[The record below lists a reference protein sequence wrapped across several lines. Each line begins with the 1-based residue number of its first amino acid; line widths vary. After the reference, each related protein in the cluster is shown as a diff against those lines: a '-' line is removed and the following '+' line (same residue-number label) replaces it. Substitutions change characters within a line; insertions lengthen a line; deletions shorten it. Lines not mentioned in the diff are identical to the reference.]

1 MLQEMTIKNFA
12 IIESL
17 SLTFQEGMT
26 VLTGET
32 GAGKSIIIDALGL
45 LVGGRGSADFIRHGE
60 ERLELQGLFALA
72 EDNLACRNALI
83 ENGIDASD
91 DMVVLER
98 SLFRSGKNSCRIN
111 GKLVTTVLLRQIG
124 SKLIDIHSQHEHQEL
139 MNEEFHLSLLD
150 RFASDKIK
158 PALTKYQTNF
168 KEYQTIEKEWQNW
181 TKNERELAQRLDMLR
196 FQQQEIE
203 NANLQ
208 AGEEDRLLE
217 QKNILANFEKLN
229 ENLQGAYAAIQGEPG
244 GLEFVGEA
252 MRQMETA
259 ASIHT
264 DYKAVS
270 EAISS
275 SYYMLEDS
283 MSQIRQSLDHL
294 EFQPEELNQI
304 ESRLNDLNQLKR
316 KYGKTIEDIIQYEQE
331 ISSEMEKLTDSES
344 HVGHLETKLATLKT
358 ELTKQAATLTD
369 IRKKAA
375 VTLEKQIKQELNQLY
390 MEKAIFSVR
399 FEANKMELTELG
411 QDSVVFYMSTNP
423 GEPLKPLAKIAS
435 GGELSRMMLA
445 LKTIFSR
452 HQGITSIIFDEVDT
466 GVSGRVGQAIAEK
479 IYAVSV
485 GSQVL
490 CISHLPQVAAM
501 ANHHYYITKK
511 VQNKRT
517 TTSVT
522 VLKGVEKVEEIS
534 RMIAGIEVTELTK
547 LLRKDAKET
556 LEKVK
561 QLGFKQT
568 KLLAYRIVFA

>member
-1 MLQEMTIKNFA
+1 MTIKNFA

-283 MSQIRQSLDHL
+283 MSQIRQSLDQL

-316 KYGKTIEDIIQYEQE
+316 KYGKTIEDIIQYELE

-547 LLRKDAKET
+547 QHAKEMIEQA
-556 LEKVK
+556 EKVK
-561 QLGFKQT
+561 QT
-568 KLLAYRIVFA
+568 Y

>member
-1 MLQEMTIKNFA
+1 MTIKNFA

-283 MSQIRQSLDHL
+283 MSQIRQSLDQL

-511 VQNKRT
+511 VKNKRT

-547 LLRKDAKET
+547 QHAKEMIEQA
-556 LEKVK
+556 EKVK
-561 QLGFKQT
+561 QT
-568 KLLAYRIVFA
+568 Y

>member
-1 MLQEMTIKNFA
+1 MTIKNFA

-283 MSQIRQSLDHL
+283 MSQIRQSLDQL

-358 ELTKQAATLTD
+358 KLTKQAATLTD

-547 LLRKDAKET
+547 QHAKEMIEQA
-556 LEKVK
+556 EKVK
-561 QLGFKQT
+561 QT
-568 KLLAYRIVFA
+568 Y

>member
-283 MSQIRQSLDHL
+283 MSQIRQSLDQL

-547 LLRKDAKET
+547 QHAKEMIQQA
-556 LEKVK
+556 EKVK
-561 QLGFKQT
+561 QT
-568 KLLAYRIVFA
+568 Y

>member
-60 ERLELQGLFALA
+60 ERLELQGLFGLA
-72 EDNLACRNALI
+72 EDNHACRNALL

-139 MNEEFHLSLLD
+139 MNDEFHLSLLD

-168 KEYQTIEKEWQNW
+168 KEYQAIEKEWKNW

-283 MSQIRQSLDHL
+283 MSQIRQSLDQL

-358 ELTKQAATLTD
+358 ELTKQANTLTD

-375 VTLEKQIKQELNQLY
+375 VILEKQIKQELNQLY

-399 FEANKMELTELG
+399 FEANKMDLTESG

-522 VLKGVEKVEEIS
+522 VLQGEDKVEEIS

-547 LLRKDAKET
+547 QHAKEMIEQA
-556 LEKVK
+556 EKVK
-561 QLGFKQT
+561 QT
-568 KLLAYRIVFA
+568 Y

>member
-1 MLQEMTIKNFA
+1 MTIKNFA

-45 LVGGRGSADFIRHGE
+45 LVGGRGSTDFIRHGE

-72 EDNLACRNALI
+72 EDNLACRNALL

-150 RFASDKIK
+150 RFAADKIK

-168 KEYQTIEKEWQNW
+168 KEYQTILREWQNW

-217 QKNILANFEKLN
+217 QKNVLANFEKLN
-229 ENLQGAYAAIQGEPG
+229 ENLQGAYTAIQGEPG
-244 GLEFVGEA
+244 GLEFIGEA
-252 MRQMETA
+252 MRQMEAA

-283 MSQIRQSLDHL
+283 MSQIRQSLDQL

-316 KYGKTIEDIIQYEQE
+316 KYGKTIEDIIQYEKE
-331 ISSEMEKLTDSES
+331 ISTEMEKLTDSES
-344 HVGHLETKLATLKT
+344 HVGHLETKMATLKT
-358 ELTKQAATLTD
+358 ELTKQASTLTD

-375 VTLEKQIKQELNQLY
+375 ATLEKQIKQELNQLY

-399 FEANKMELTELG
+399 FESDKTELTESG

-522 VLKGVEKVEEIS
+522 ILKGEQKVEEIS

-547 LLRKDAKET
+547 QHAKEMIQQA
-556 LEKVK
+556 EKVK
-561 QLGFKQT
+561 QT
-568 KLLAYRIVFA
+568 Y

>member
-1 MLQEMTIKNFA
+1 MTIKNFA

-283 MSQIRQSLDHL
+283 MSQIRQSLDQL

-435 GGELSRMMLA
+435 GGELSRIMLA

-547 LLRKDAKET
+547 QHAKEMIEQA
-556 LEKVK
+556 EKVK
-561 QLGFKQT
+561 QT
-568 KLLAYRIVFA
+568 Y

>member
-1 MLQEMTIKNFA
+1 MLQEMTINNFA

-203 NANLQ
+203 NADLQ

-283 MSQIRQSLDHL
+283 MSQIRQSLDQL

-547 LLRKDAKET
+547 QHAKEMIEQA
-556 LEKVK
+556 EKVK
-561 QLGFKQT
+561 QT
-568 KLLAYRIVFA
+568 Y

>member
-1 MLQEMTIKNFA
+1 MTIKNFA

-283 MSQIRQSLDHL
+283 MSQIRQSLDQL

-485 GSQVL
+485 GSQVI

-547 LLRKDAKET
+547 QHAKEMIEQA
-556 LEKVK
+556 EKVK
-561 QLGFKQT
+561 QT
-568 KLLAYRIVFA
+568 Y

>member
-1 MLQEMTIKNFA
+1 MTIKNFA

-203 NANLQ
+203 NADLQ

-283 MSQIRQSLDHL
+283 MSQIRQSLDQL

-547 LLRKDAKET
+547 QHAREMIEQA
-556 LEKVK
+556 EKVK
-561 QLGFKQT
+561 QT
-568 KLLAYRIVFA
+568 Y

>member
-1 MLQEMTIKNFA
+1 MTIKNFA

-60 ERLELQGLFALA
+60 ERLELQGLFGLA
-72 EDNLACRNALI
+72 EDNHACRNALL

-139 MNEEFHLSLLD
+139 MNDEFHLSLLD

-168 KEYQTIEKEWQNW
+168 KEYQAIEKEWKNW

-283 MSQIRQSLDHL
+283 MSQIRQSLDQL

-358 ELTKQAATLTD
+358 ELTKQANTLTD

-375 VTLEKQIKQELNQLY
+375 VILEKQIKQELNQLY

-399 FEANKMELTELG
+399 FEANKMELTESG

-522 VLKGVEKVEEIS
+522 VLQGEDKVEEIS

-547 LLRKDAKET
+547 QHAKEMIEQA
-556 LEKVK
+556 EKVK
-561 QLGFKQT
+561 QT
-568 KLLAYRIVFA
+568 Y

>member
-1 MLQEMTIKNFA
+1 LLQEMTIKNFA

-203 NANLQ
+203 NADLQ

-283 MSQIRQSLDHL
+283 MSQIRQSLDQL

-547 LLRKDAKET
+547 QHAKEMIEQA
-556 LEKVK
+556 EKVK
-561 QLGFKQT
+561 QT
-568 KLLAYRIVFA
+568 Y

>member
-1 MLQEMTIKNFA
+1 MTIKNFA

-60 ERLELQGLFALA
+60 ERLELQGLFGLA
-72 EDNLACRNALI
+72 EDNHACRNALL

-139 MNEEFHLSLLD
+139 MNDEFHLSLLD

-168 KEYQTIEKEWQNW
+168 KEYQAIEKEWKNW

-283 MSQIRQSLDHL
+283 MSQIRQSLDQL

-358 ELTKQAATLTD
+358 ELTKQANTLTD

-375 VTLEKQIKQELNQLY
+375 VILEKQIKQELNQLY

-399 FEANKMELTELG
+399 FEANKMDLTESG

-522 VLKGVEKVEEIS
+522 VLQGEDKVEEIS

-547 LLRKDAKET
+547 QHAKEMIEQA
-556 LEKVK
+556 EKVK
-561 QLGFKQT
+561 QT
-568 KLLAYRIVFA
+568 Y

>member
-208 AGEEDRLLE
+208 AGEENRLLE

-283 MSQIRQSLDHL
+283 MSQIRQSLDQL

-316 KYGKTIEDIIQYEQE
+316 KYGKTIEDIIQYELE

-547 LLRKDAKET
+547 QHAKEMIEQA
-556 LEKVK
+556 EKVK
-561 QLGFKQT
+561 QT
-568 KLLAYRIVFA
+568 Y

>member
-283 MSQIRQSLDHL
+283 MSQIRQSLDQL

-522 VLKGVEKVEEIS
+522 VLKGVEKVEDIS

-547 LLRKDAKET
+547 QHAKEMIEQA
-556 LEKVK
+556 EKVK
-561 QLGFKQT
+561 QT
-568 KLLAYRIVFA
+568 Y

>member
-1 MLQEMTIKNFA
+1 MTIKNFA

-83 ENGIDASD
+83 ENGIDSSD

-203 NANLQ
+203 NADLQ

-283 MSQIRQSLDHL
+283 MSQIRQSLDQL

-547 LLRKDAKET
+547 QHAKEMIEQA
-556 LEKVK
+556 EKVK
-561 QLGFKQT
+561 QT
-568 KLLAYRIVFA
+568 Y

>member
-1 MLQEMTIKNFA
+1 MTIKNFA

-283 MSQIRQSLDHL
+283 MSQIRQSLDQL

-452 HQGITSIIFDEVDT
+452 HQGITSIIFDEVDI

-547 LLRKDAKET
+547 QHAKEMIEQA
-556 LEKVK
+556 EKVK
-561 QLGFKQT
+561 QT
-568 KLLAYRIVFA
+568 Y

>member
-1 MLQEMTIKNFA
+1 MTIKNFA

-60 ERLELQGLFALA
+60 ERLELQGLFGLA
-72 EDNLACRNALI
+72 EDNLACRNALL

-168 KEYQTIEKEWQNW
+168 REYQAIEKEWKNW

-283 MSQIRQSLDHL
+283 MSQIRQSLDQL

-344 HVGHLETKLATLKT
+344 HVGHLETKLAALKA
-358 ELTKQAATLTD
+358 ELTKQANTLTD

-375 VTLEKQIKQELNQLY
+375 VILEKQIKQELNQLY

-399 FEANKMELTELG
+399 FETNKMELTESG
-411 QDSVVFYMSTNP
+411 QDSIVFYMSTNP

-517 TTSVT
+517 TTSVA
-522 VLKGVEKVEEIS
+522 VLKGEDKVEEIS

-547 LLRKDAKET
+547 QHAKEMIEQA
-556 LEKVK
+556 EKVK
-561 QLGFKQT
+561 QT
-568 KLLAYRIVFA
+568 Y

>member
-208 AGEEDRLLE
+208 TGEEDRLLE

-283 MSQIRQSLDHL
+283 MSQIRQSLDQL

-316 KYGKTIEDIIQYEQE
+316 KYGKTIEDIIQYELE

-547 LLRKDAKET
+547 QHAKEMIEQA
-556 LEKVK
+556 EKVK
-561 QLGFKQT
+561 QT
-568 KLLAYRIVFA
+568 Y

>member
-203 NANLQ
+203 NADLQ

-283 MSQIRQSLDHL
+283 MSQIRQSLDQL

-423 GEPLKPLAKIAS
+423 GETLKPLAKIAS

-547 LLRKDAKET
+547 QHAKEMIEQA
-556 LEKVK
+556 EKVK
-561 QLGFKQT
+561 QT
-568 KLLAYRIVFA
+568 Y

>member
-1 MLQEMTIKNFA
+1 MTIKNFA

-60 ERLELQGLFALA
+60 ERLELQGLFGLA
-72 EDNLACRNALI
+72 EDNLACRNALL

-168 KEYQTIEKEWQNW
+168 KEYQAIEKEWQNW

-283 MSQIRQSLDHL
+283 MSQIRQSLDQL

-344 HVGHLETKLATLKT
+344 HVGHLETKLAALKA
-358 ELTKQAATLTD
+358 ELTKQANTLTD

-375 VTLEKQIKQELNQLY
+375 VILEKQIKQELNQLY

-399 FEANKMELTELG
+399 FETNKMELTESG
-411 QDSVVFYMSTNP
+411 QDSIVFYMSTNP

-517 TTSVT
+517 TTSVA
-522 VLKGVEKVEEIS
+522 VLKGEDKVEEIS

-547 LLRKDAKET
+547 QHAKEMIEQA
-556 LEKVK
+556 EKVK
-561 QLGFKQT
+561 QT
-568 KLLAYRIVFA
+568 Y

>member
-1 MLQEMTIKNFA
+1 MTIKNFA

-208 AGEEDRLLE
+208 AGEEDLLLE

-283 MSQIRQSLDHL
+283 MSQIRQSLDQL

-547 LLRKDAKET
+547 QHAKEMIEQA
-556 LEKVK
+556 EKVK
-561 QLGFKQT
+561 QT
-568 KLLAYRIVFA
+568 Y

>member
-283 MSQIRQSLDHL
+283 MSQIRQSLDQL

-358 ELTKQAATLTD
+358 ELTKQADTLTD

-547 LLRKDAKET
+547 QHAKEMIEQA
-556 LEKVK
+556 EKVK
-561 QLGFKQT
+561 QT
-568 KLLAYRIVFA
+568 Y

>member
-252 MRQMETA
+252 MRQMEAA

-283 MSQIRQSLDHL
+283 MSQIRQSLDQL

-547 LLRKDAKET
+547 QHAKEMIEQA
-556 LEKVK
+556 EKVK
-561 QLGFKQT
+561 QT
-568 KLLAYRIVFA
+568 Y

>member
-1 MLQEMTIKNFA
+1 MTIKNFA

-283 MSQIRQSLDHL
+283 MSQIRQSLDQL

-547 LLRKDAKET
+547 QHAKEMIQQA
-556 LEKVK
+556 EKVK
-561 QLGFKQT
+561 QT
-568 KLLAYRIVFA
+568 Y

>member
-203 NANLQ
+203 NADLQ

-283 MSQIRQSLDHL
+283 MSQIRQSLDQL

-390 MEKAIFSVR
+390 MEKAIFSMR

-547 LLRKDAKET
+547 QHAKEMIEQA
-556 LEKVK
+556 EKVK
-561 QLGFKQT
+561 QT
-568 KLLAYRIVFA
+568 Y

>member
-17 SLTFQEGMT
+17 SLTFQKGMT

-283 MSQIRQSLDHL
+283 MSQIRQSLDQL

-547 LLRKDAKET
+547 QHAKEMIEQA
-556 LEKVK
+556 EKVK
-561 QLGFKQT
+561 QT
-568 KLLAYRIVFA
+568 Y

>member
-17 SLTFQEGMT
+17 SLRFQEGMT

-45 LVGGRGSADFIRHGE
+45 LVGGRGSTDFIRHGE

-72 EDNLACRNALI
+72 EDNAACRNALL
-83 ENGIDASD
+83 ENGIDATD

-150 RFASDKIK
+150 RFAADKIK
-158 PALTKYQTNF
+158 PVLTKYQTYF
-168 KEYQTIEKEWQNW
+168 KEYQTISKEWENW

-208 AGEEDRLLE
+208 VGEEDRLLE

-229 ENLQGAYAAIQGEPG
+229 ENLQGAYTAIQGEPG

-252 MRQMETA
+252 MRQMDTA

-283 MSQIRQSLDHL
+283 MSQIRQALDQL
-294 EFQPEELNQI
+294 EFQPEELNLI

-344 HVGHLETKLATLKT
+344 HVGHLESKLASMKT
-358 ELTKQAATLTD
+358 ELSKQANTLTD

-375 VTLEKQIKQELNQLY
+375 TILEKQIKQELNQLY

-399 FEANKMELTELG
+399 FETDKMELTENG
-411 QDSVVFYMSTNP
+411 QDSIVFYMSTNP

-522 VLKGVEKVEEIS
+522 ILEGNNKVEEIS

-547 LLRKDAKET
+547 QHAKEMMEQA
-556 LEKVK
+556 EKVK
-561 QLGFKQT
+561 QT
-568 KLLAYRIVFA
+568 Y

>member
-1 MLQEMTIKNFA
+1 MTIKNFA

-252 MRQMETA
+252 MRQMEAA

-283 MSQIRQSLDHL
+283 MSQIRQSLDQL

-547 LLRKDAKET
+547 QHAKEMIEQA
-556 LEKVK
+556 EKVK
-561 QLGFKQT
+561 QT
-568 KLLAYRIVFA
+568 Y

>member
-158 PALTKYQTNF
+158 LALTKYQTNF

-283 MSQIRQSLDHL
+283 MSQIRQSLDQL

-390 MEKAIFSVR
+390 MDKAIFSVR

-547 LLRKDAKET
+547 QHAKEMIEQA
-556 LEKVK
+556 EKVK
-561 QLGFKQT
+561 QT
-568 KLLAYRIVFA
+568 Y

>member
-264 DYKAVS
+264 DYKVVS

-283 MSQIRQSLDHL
+283 MSQIRQSLDQL

-547 LLRKDAKET
+547 QHAKEMIEQA
-556 LEKVK
+556 EKVK
-561 QLGFKQT
+561 QT
-568 KLLAYRIVFA
+568 Y

>member
-60 ERLELQGLFALA
+60 ERLELQGLFGLA
-72 EDNLACRNALI
+72 EDNLACRNALL

-168 KEYQTIEKEWQNW
+168 REYQAIEKEWKNW

-283 MSQIRQSLDHL
+283 MSQIRQSLDQL

-344 HVGHLETKLATLKT
+344 HVGHLETKLAALKA
-358 ELTKQAATLTD
+358 ELTKQANTLTD

-375 VTLEKQIKQELNQLY
+375 VILEKQIKQELNQLY

-399 FEANKMELTELG
+399 FETNKMELTESG
-411 QDSVVFYMSTNP
+411 QDSIVFYMSTNP

-517 TTSVT
+517 TTSVA
-522 VLKGVEKVEEIS
+522 VLKGEDKVEEIS

-547 LLRKDAKET
+547 QHAKEMIEQA
-556 LEKVK
+556 EKVK
-561 QLGFKQT
+561 QT
-568 KLLAYRIVFA
+568 Y

>member
-1 MLQEMTIKNFA
+1 MTIKNFA

-203 NANLQ
+203 NADLQ

-283 MSQIRQSLDHL
+283 MSQIRQSLDQL

-390 MEKAIFSVR
+390 MEKAIFSMR

-547 LLRKDAKET
+547 QHAKEMIEQA
-556 LEKVK
+556 EKVK
-561 QLGFKQT
+561 QT
-568 KLLAYRIVFA
+568 Y

>member
-17 SLTFQEGMT
+17 SLSFQEGMT

-45 LVGGRGSADFIRHGE
+45 LVGGRGSTDFIRHGE

-72 EDNLACRNALI
+72 EDNFACRNALL
-83 ENGIDASD
+83 EHGIDATD

-150 RFASDKIK
+150 RFAADKIK
-158 PALTKYQTNF
+158 PALTKYQANF
-168 KEYQTIEKEWQNW
+168 KEYQTISKEWQSW

-229 ENLQGAYAAIQGEPG
+229 ENLQGAYTAIQGEPG
-244 GLEFVGEA
+244 GLEFIGEA
-252 MRQMETA
+252 MRQMDSA
-259 ASIHT
+259 AGIHT

-283 MSQIRQSLDHL
+283 MSQIRQSLDQL

-316 KYGKTIEDIIQYEQE
+316 KYGKTIEDIIHYEQE

-344 HVGHLETKLATLKT
+344 HVGHLETKLASLKT
-358 ELTKQAATLTD
+358 ELTKQAGILTE

-375 VTLEKQIKQELNQLY
+375 ITLEKQIKQELNQLY
-390 MEKAIFSVR
+390 MEKAVFSVR
-399 FEANKMELTELG
+399 FETDKMELTETG
-411 QDSVVFYMSTNP
+411 QDSIVFYMSTNP

-517 TTSVT
+517 TTSVAI
-522 VLKGVEKVEEIS
+522 LHGDEKVEEIS

-547 LLRKDAKET
+547 QHAKEMIEQA
-556 LEKVK
+556 EKVK
-561 QLGFKQT
+561 QT
-568 KLLAYRIVFA
+568 Y

>member
-139 MNEEFHLSLLD
+139 MNEDFHLSLLD

-203 NANLQ
+203 NADLQ

-283 MSQIRQSLDHL
+283 MSQIRQSLDQL

-547 LLRKDAKET
+547 QHAKEMIEQA
-556 LEKVK
+556 EKVK
-561 QLGFKQT
+561 QT
-568 KLLAYRIVFA
+568 Y

>member
-1 MLQEMTIKNFA
+1 MTIKNFA

-45 LVGGRGSADFIRHGE
+45 LVGGRGSTDFIRHGE

-72 EDNLACRNALI
+72 EDNLACRNALL

-150 RFASDKIK
+150 RFAADKIK

-168 KEYQTIEKEWQNW
+168 KEYQTILREWQNW

-217 QKNILANFEKLN
+217 QKNVLANFEKLN
-229 ENLQGAYAAIQGEPG
+229 ENLQGAYTAIQGEPG
-244 GLEFVGEA
+244 GLEFIGEA
-252 MRQMETA
+252 MRQMEAA

-283 MSQIRQSLDHL
+283 MSQIRQSLDQL

-316 KYGKTIEDIIQYEQE
+316 KYGKTIEDIIQYEKE
-331 ISSEMEKLTDSES
+331 ISTEMEKLTDSES
-344 HVGHLETKLATLKT
+344 HVGHLETKMATLKT
-358 ELTKQAATLTD
+358 ELTKQASSLTD

-375 VTLEKQIKQELNQLY
+375 TTLEKQIKQELNQLY
-390 MEKAIFSVR
+390 MEKAIFSVH
-399 FEANKMELTELG
+399 FESDKTELTESG
-411 QDSVVFYMSTNP
+411 QDSVVFYMSTNL

-522 VLKGVEKVEEIS
+522 ILKGEQKVEEIS

-547 LLRKDAKET
+547 QHAKEMIQQA
-556 LEKVK
+556 EKVK
-561 QLGFKQT
+561 QT
-568 KLLAYRIVFA
+568 Y

>member
-158 PALTKYQTNF
+158 LALTKYQTNF

-283 MSQIRQSLDHL
+283 MSQIRQSLDQL

-411 QDSVVFYMSTNP
+411 QDSVVFYMATNP

-547 LLRKDAKET
+547 QHAKEMIEQA
-556 LEKVK
+556 EKVK
-561 QLGFKQT
+561 QT
-568 KLLAYRIVFA
+568 Y

>member
-252 MRQMETA
+252 MRQMEAA

-283 MSQIRQSLDHL
+283 MSQIRQSLDQL

-344 HVGHLETKLATLKT
+344 HVGHLETKLATLNA
-358 ELTKQAATLTD
+358 ELTKQANTLTE

-375 VTLEKQIKQELNQLY
+375 VTLEKQIKQELNHLY

-399 FEANKMELTELG
+399 FEANKMELTDSG

-522 VLKGVEKVEEIS
+522 VLKGEEKVEEIS

-547 LLRKDAKET
+547 QHAKEMIEQA
-556 LEKVK
+556 EKVK
-561 QLGFKQT
+561 QT
-568 KLLAYRIVFA
+568 Y

>member
-1 MLQEMTIKNFA
+1 MTIKNFA

-445 LKTIFSR
+445 LKTIFSK

-547 LLRKDAKET
+547 QHAKEMIEQA
-556 LEKVK
+556 EKVK
-561 QLGFKQT
+561 QT
-568 KLLAYRIVFA
+568 Y